1 MDELAIGGFGI
12 MIHNHLENNREI
24 TTKTGLIR
32 SLRNFYQ
39 TNESSVMAG
48 YQVHDTIP
56 TSYIIT
62 AQVEDIEYRQF
73 HTRFNDIERGYCNKE
88 KLPMKH
94 CEKNM

>member
-1 MDELAIGGFGI
+1 MDELFLSGFGP

-39 TNESSVMAG
+39 TNEGAIKAG

-56 TSYIIT
+56 TSFIIT
-62 AQVEDIEYRQF
+62 AQLEDLEYRVV
-73 HTRFNDIERGYCNKE
+73 E
-88 KLPMKH
+88 
-94 CEKNM
+94 